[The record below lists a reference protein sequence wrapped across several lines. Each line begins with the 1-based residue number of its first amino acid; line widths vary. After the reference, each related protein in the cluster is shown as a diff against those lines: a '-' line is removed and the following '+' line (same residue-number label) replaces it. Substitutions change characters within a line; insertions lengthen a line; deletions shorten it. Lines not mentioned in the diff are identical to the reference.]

1 MRAEVFMEDLNN
13 GVKLCKLI
21 GVLQTKIAESCPSAL
36 SKVSHKAAMKIA
48 RTTVQRTA
56 FLLSHGGCLGRPM
69 NTLV

>member
-36 SKVSHKAAMKIA
+36 SKVSHAA
-48 RTTVQRTA
+48 Q
-56 FLLSHGGCLGRPM
+56 LSCSHIRNVWEDL
-69 NTLV
+69 